1 MITITGRH
9 LTVTD
14 AMKKHVEGKLNP
26 VIESVPNLKI
36 TSVKVIL
43 EMEKSRCK
51 AEILLNMKNHDM
63 EAVTE
68 TYDMYQAIDMSVEK
82 IDVQIRKLIDKV
94 QDHHR
99 GKVSKEAGIE
109 AEVEAEAEAEKE

>member
-1 MITITGRH
+1 MITISGRH

-14 AMKKHVEGKLNP
+14 AMKQHVEGKLKP
-26 VIESVPNLKI
+26 VIESVPHLKI
-36 TSVKVIL
+36 TSAKVVL

-51 AEILLNMKNHDM
+51 AEIIVNMKNHDM
-63 EAVTE
+63 EAVSE

-82 IDVQIRKLIDKV
+82 IDTQIRKLVDKV

-99 GKVSKEAGIE
+99 GKVSKEADAKNE
-109 AEVEAEAEAEKE
+109 ADAEAEIE

>member
-1 MITITGRH
+1 MITISGRH

-14 AMKKHVEGKLNP
+14 AMKQHVESKLNP
-26 VIESVPNLKI
+26 VIEAAPHLKI
-36 TSVKVIL
+36 TSAKVIL

-51 AEILLNMKNHDM
+51 AEIVLNMKHHDM
-63 EAVTE
+63 EAVSE

-82 IDVQIRKLIDKV
+82 IDTQIRKLIDKV

-99 GKVSKEAGIE
+99 GKVSKEAE
-109 AEVEAEAEAEKE
+109 AKNEADAETENE

>member
-1 MITITGRH
+1 MITISGRH

-14 AMKKHVEGKLNP
+14 AMKQHIEDKLKP
-26 VIESVPNLKI
+26 VIESVPHLKI
-36 TSVKVIL
+36 TSAKVIL

-51 AEILLNMKNHDM
+51 AEILVNMKNHDM
-63 EAVTE
+63 EAVSE

-82 IDVQIRKLIDKV
+82 IDTQIRKLVDKV

-99 GKVSKEAGIE
+99 CKCSKEDS
-109 AEVEAEAEAEKE
+109 VEAEAETETE

>member
-1 MITITGRH
+1 MITISGRH

-14 AMKKHVEGKLNP
+14 AMKQHVEDKLKP

-36 TSVKVIL
+36 TSARVIL
-43 EMEKSRCK
+43 ELEKNRCK
-51 AEILLNMKNHDM
+51 AEIIVNMKNHDM
-63 EAVTE
+63 EAVSE

-82 IDVQIRKLIDKV
+82 IDTQIRKLLDKI

-99 GKVSKEAGIE
+99 GKVSRDAGV
-109 AEVEAEAEAEKE
+109 EVESETESE